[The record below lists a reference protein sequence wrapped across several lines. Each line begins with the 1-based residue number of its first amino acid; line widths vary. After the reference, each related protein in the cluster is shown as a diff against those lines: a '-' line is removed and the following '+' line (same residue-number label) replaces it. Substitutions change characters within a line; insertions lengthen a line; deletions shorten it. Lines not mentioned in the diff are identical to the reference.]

1 MTNPVAKLAASE
13 TALTQN
19 IHRVADVV
27 DQIGTGKLP
36 EAVARLEASTHAAIA
51 RLQGSQEYVA
61 HLVGQL
67 LQSMDGMSVEIAVE
81 VSVVGAATPL
91 PPEISYAGDYKAEE
105 THPVNRIADLPG
117 QEEPDT
123 PSGIPEPS
131 TNGRH
136 ASRKAKKTR

>member
-61 HLVGQL
+61 HLVGHL
-67 LQSMDGMSVEIAVE
+67 LQAMDGMNVEIAVE
-81 VSVVGAATPL
+81 VSVVEAATSL
-91 PPEISYAGDYKAEE
+91 PPEISYAEPTAEE
-105 THPVNRIADLPG
+105 THPANRIADLPG
-117 QEEPDT
+117 QEESPVPD
-123 PSGIPEPS
+123 GVGEPS
-131 TNGRH
+131 SNGRH
-136 ASRKAKKTR
+136 SSRKAKKTR